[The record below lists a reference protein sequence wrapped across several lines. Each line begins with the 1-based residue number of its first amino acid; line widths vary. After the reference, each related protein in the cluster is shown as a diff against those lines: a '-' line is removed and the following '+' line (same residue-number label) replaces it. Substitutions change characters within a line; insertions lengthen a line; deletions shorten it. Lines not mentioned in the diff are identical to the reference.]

1 MVVLVRIDGPDCGRH
16 ILDSSRHQGWVMPMH
31 ITHRWAAFTRMKFAL
46 LVLALEL
53 AGPASVAAQVKGAW
67 HPMVFSMMESWI
79 SDVASPV
86 VAEIN
91 LDAVQRNRNQF
102 DYDAVKQEGAWVV
115 YPVPEGGFQ
124 VHRLVTLGHRHHHQS
139 AGTVSP
145 VRTARPS
152 GDCWPTTAPIE
163 WSSSELS
170 HCHHHC
176 RVGDGA
182 TRVSAAQGR
191 QAAVVEGHQP
201 GQALSSRWICASP
214 PARACCFACCR
225 ASMC

>member
-1 MVVLVRIDGPDCGRH
+1 
-16 ILDSSRHQGWVMPMH
+16 MPMH

-115 YPVPEGGFQ
+115 YPVPEGGFKRYRVMEQ
-124 VHRLVTLGHRHHHQS
+124 RGNHYKVEFQDNGGGSLTTSSQIGFTLGQREILVDGKPK
-139 AGTVSP
+139 AINT
-145 VRTARPS
+145 
-152 GDCWPTTAPIE
+152 
-163 WSSSELS
+163 L
-170 HCHHHC
+170 
-176 RVGDGA
+176 RV
-182 TRVSAAQGR
+182 TSF
-191 QAAVVEGHQP
+191 
-201 GQALSSRWICASP
+201 SR
-214 PARACCFACCR
+214 
-225 ASMC
+225 